1 MDIASSDQE
10 GLKGTLHVRFPKKP
24 PTRGIIP
31 NVLFLP
37 LGLAREKNRPV
48 GIVIPDATSTN
59 SLNIASP

>member
-31 NVLFLP
+31 NFLFLS
-37 LGLAREKNRPV
+37 LGLALKKIARLELLFPTQPQQ
-48 GIVIPDATSTN
+48 IV
-59 SLNIASP
+59 